1 MTTSYRF
8 TARRALSS
16 VLAVAML
23 TEAVAPAYAFVNQL
37 PGIYTTPPEVN
48 VMFTLDDSGS
58 MRSDAIPDYRPDP
71 TNTFWSAVP
80 RDKKSTYGYENSRI
94 AAADVRHYWP
104 NMWGTDIAN
113 NASTY
118 LSYDYYKNDDTNAG
132 KVGRYMRSAE
142 GNPLYYNPRVTY
154 LPWPTSANDKVR
166 MNNATTTAVKI
177 NVDRPDTTGNTL
189 NITTRRGSNPNYYW
203 PATWY
208 VYKGSTPLAFG
219 SPAAQANNLAAN
231 FDRFEITDTSAGFRR
246 YATRTDC
253 TGAVYDPNA
262 TKPYELGCTRAQELQ
277 NFANWLQYYRN
288 RRLMAKGGVS
298 AAFALQGEGMRVG
311 YGQINTDGTLVR
323 GVERFTG
330 TSRQDFFK
338 LLYTNSSG
346 DGGTPL
352 REALY
357 DVGEYFRKPDPWYD
371 NPPTQSTNEY
381 SCRRSFHIL
390 STDGFWNNG
399 GASGDAANDNDSFLT
414 GDGKDLVSTPPNP
427 RQANKEYKYGDNE
440 PTDPNDALA
449 GRFTV
454 NPFADGLS
462 NTLADVAAYYWRTD
476 LRDTTP
482 NRVVPSQRDP
492 AFWQHVTTFTVGLGI
507 SGSGGVQVD
516 KSKVVPANSTT
527 LWQQPFRGQPWLS
540 SQELRDQLIAQKVK
554 VTWTTPNADNAAT
567 GDDLIHASMVGRG
580 RYFSASNPS
589 DLANGLAAA
598 LAEVADQPL
607 DLAAVATDSP
617 RVTANGRVYQSTF
630 SPSGWY
636 GRLYA
641 FQQASDGSVNN
652 KPTSGS
658 AVNSSQVWEASNKM
672 PAHADRKIYTATR
685 QTTNP
690 VVEFKWDAKNNTSGL
705 TTAQLETFGT
715 DATSRA
721 AVLNYLRGDASGE
734 VQNGGTMR
742 NRVRYQVGSVTGGVL
757 GDIVNGSPIKGPD
770 AGGGYEFLPAS
781 DAQDTYKAF
790 RSGTKL
796 DTMRKTIFVAA
807 NDGMLHGFN
816 TDTGVER
823 FAYVPAAVYTV
834 PRSTAGGLA
843 ENKLKLLT
851 DKNYEHRFTVDG
863 PPNVADAYFNKN
875 WHTVL
880 VGSNGAGARGI
891 FAIDVT
897 NPDPLSTPD
906 ATLARMG
913 TSNFLWEYSEADDSD
928 MGFVLSYPHIVRL
941 RNGQWAAIFGNGYD
955 SANGQ
960 AKLYMIEI
968 GTRKVHSFA
977 VGAKNIGNGL
987 SQPNFIVNAQRE
999 VIAIYAGDLKGNLWK
1014 FDVSSTDE
1022 TRWKVA
1028 FNNDPLVTVTNS
1040 AGNVQPIAVMP
1051 EIVEHPSKVG
1061 AMLVFG
1067 TGKLFE
1073 ASDTLDTDANVNS
1086 KTQSFYG
1093 IWDNSNIGGAE
1104 GSRIALTTGNRNTL
1118 LSGTQSP
1125 TYSGSQV
1132 FYETSPNAPDWT
1144 AGKRG
1149 WYLDLRT
1156 KGERANLTPQVI
1168 EKMVIMVANLP
1179 KTADPC
1185 ENGGQ
1190 SAIYFLNPQTG
1201 GKAPYPPFDSNNDGQ
1216 ITETDQSN
1224 VLVNSGGILS
1234 QPVAQL
1240 VSTTG
1245 TNPVNNEVTTAP
1257 TDFDRGQ
1264 VSRLSGGVQLDKSL
1278 SETITWECKN
1288 GVAVIANKLII
1299 TAAQSDTS
1307 LVDLGLGS
1315 TAKPCPTEP
1324 EPETPPPT
1332 PSGPGR
1338 ISWRQLQ

>member
-1 MTTSYRF
+1 MTPSYRF
-8 TARRALSS
+8 TARRTLSS

-23 TEAVAPAYAFVNQL
+23 TEAVTPAYAFVNQL
-37 PGIYTTPPEVN
+37 PGVYTTPPEVN

-58 MRSDAIPDYRPDP
+58 MRSDAIPDYRPTN
-71 TNTFWSAVP
+71 TNTFWAGVP
-80 RDKKSTYGYENSRI
+80 RDKPSTYGYEGSNANDI
-94 AAADVRHYWP
+94 RHYWP
-104 NMWGTDIAN
+104 NMWGTGIASGTSV
-113 NASTY
+113 STY
-118 LSYDYYKNDDTNAG
+118 LSYNYYKNDETNEG

-166 MNNATTTAVKI
+166 MGNATTTAVKV
-177 NVDRPDTTGNTL
+177 NVDRPDNGTNTLDITAQRGTGN
-189 NITTRRGSNPNYYW
+189 NKYW

-208 VYKGSTPLAFG
+208 TYKGTTALAFG
-219 SPAAQANNLAAN
+219 SPAAQANNIASN
-231 FDRFEITDTSAGFRR
+231 FDRFEITTTSAGFRR

-253 TGAVYDPNA
+253 SGAIYVPSA
-262 TKPYELGCTRAQELQ
+262 ASPAQTGCTRAEELQ

-298 AAFALQGEGMRVG
+298 AAFALQGEALRVG
-311 YGQINTDGTLVR
+311 YGQINTDGTKVR

-330 TSRQDFFK
+330 SSRQGFFN
-338 LLYTNSSG
+338 LLYTNGSG
-346 DGGTPL
+346 NGGTPL

-357 DVGEYFRKPDPWYD
+357 DVGEYFRTAEPWYD
-371 NPPTQSTNEY
+371 SPPTVSTNEY

-390 STDGFWNNG
+390 STDGFWNS
-399 GASGDAANDNDSFLT
+399 GAATGDAANNNDSFMSGNSLME
-414 GDGKDLVSTPPNP
+414 TPPNP
-427 RQANKEYKYGDNE
+427 RKSNVRYKFGDNE
-440 PTDPNDALA
+440 TSDPNDPLV

-454 NPFADGLS
+454 KPFTDNRA
-462 NTLADVAAYYWRTD
+462 NTLSDVAAYYWRTD
-476 LRDTTP
+476 LRTAA

-507 SGSGGVQVD
+507 SGSGDVEVSG
-516 KSKVVPANSTT
+516 SKIVPTNSTAA
-527 LWQQPFRGQPWLS
+527 WAQPFLGQPWLS
-540 SQELRDQLIAQKVK
+540 SQELRDQLIAQKVD
-554 VTWTTPNADNAAT
+554 VTWTAPNADNAAT

-580 RYFSASNPS
+580 RYFSASNPT

-598 LAEVADQPL
+598 LSEVADQPL

-630 SPSGWY
+630 SPAGWY

-641 FQQASDGSVNN
+641 FQQAADGSVNN

-658 AVNSSQVWEASNKM
+658 AINSSQVWEASNKM
-672 PAHADRKIYTATR
+672 PPHADRNIYTATR
-685 QTTNP
+685 QTTTP
-690 VVEFKWDAKNNTSGL
+690 VVEFKWDAKTDTTPLTSAQK
-705 TTAQLETFGT
+705 TALGSA
-715 DATSRA
+715 D
-721 AVLNYLRGDASGE
+721 VLNYLRGDASKE
-734 VQNGGTMR
+734 IQNGGALR

-781 DAQDTYKAF
+781 PAQASYKAF

-796 DTMRKTIFVAA
+796 DTMRKTIFVGA

-816 TDTGVER
+816 TDSGVER

-843 ENKLKLLT
+843 ENKLKLLS

-863 PPNVADAYFNKN
+863 PPNVADAYYNN
-875 WHTVL
+875 DWHTVL

-906 ATLARMG
+906 STIGRMG
-913 TSNFLWEYSEADDSD
+913 VSNFLWEYSEADDND

-968 GTRKVHSFA
+968 GTRRVHSFA
-977 VGAKNIGNGL
+977 VGARNIGNGL

-999 VIAIYAGDLKGNLWK
+999 VLAIYAGDLKGNLWK

-1022 TRWKVA
+1022 TRWGVA
-1028 FNNDPLVTVTNS
+1028 FNNNPLITVTNA
-1040 AGNVQPIAVMP
+1040 AGNVQPIAAMP

-1073 ASDTLDTDANVNS
+1073 PTDTSDDDNANVNS
-1086 KTQSFYG
+1086 KVQSFYG
-1093 IWDNSNIGGAE
+1093 IWDNSAIGGAE
-1104 GSRIALTTGNRNTL
+1104 GTRIQLTSANRNTL
-1118 LSGTQSP
+1118 LTGTQSP
-1125 TYSGSQV
+1125 TYTTSQRA
-1132 FYETSPNAPDWT
+1132 YSTTANAPDWT
-1144 AGKRG
+1144 ANKRG

-1179 KTADPC
+1179 KTSDPC

-1190 SAIYFLNPQTG
+1190 SAIYFLDPQTG
-1201 GKAPYPPFDSNNDGQ
+1201 GKAPYPAFDSNQDGQ
-1216 ITETDQSN
+1216 INQYDEAN
-1224 VLVNSGGILS
+1224 VLLNSGGILS

-1245 TNPVNNEVTTAP
+1245 NTPVNNEVTSAP

-1264 VSRLSGGVQLDKSL
+1264 VSRLSGGVQMDKSL
-1278 SETITWECKN
+1278 SETITWECVN
-1288 GVAVIANKLII
+1288 GQAVIANKLII

-1307 LVDLGLGS
+1307 LVNLGLGS
-1315 TAKPCPTEP
+1315 TSKVCPPEEPP

-1332 PSGPGR
+1332 SGPGR